1 MENLSSPG
9 FFGLEPEVL
18 QLEGDFFSTF
28 QFEEGRVLGHG
39 LSGVVVEATSI
50 TNPQAKVA
58 VKKFALLGSDG
69 GIKKTDT
76 FLKEVS
82 IMQSVSH
89 PHIAPCVL
97 AARCPLY
104 LALAMPLYSLG
115 SLESQLSGLCPALAR
130 HYLSQIASAVRHL
143 HLARIAHGDL
153 KLDNVF
159 LMDAQHA
166 VLGDFGLA
174 VRLSENSMGLV
185 PASQCG
191 GTPSYMAPEAK
202 DAGDGYLVDPVKLD
216 IYALGVMLWCMLVKV
231 KASWTYDY
239 LEETNTDPDVPDNF
253 RPVLRR
259 VLEPLP
265 LRRASL
271 DELVQALDRLQV

>member
-1 MENLSSPG
+1 
-9 FFGLEPEVL
+9 
-18 QLEGDFFSTF
+18 
-28 QFEEGRVLGHG
+28 
-39 LSGVVVEATSI
+39 
-50 TNPQAKVA
+50 
-58 VKKFALLGSDG
+58 
-69 GIKKTDT
+69 
-76 FLKEVS
+76 
-82 IMQSVSH
+82 MQSVSH

-143 HLARIAHGDL
+143 HVACIAHGDL

-166 VLGDFGLA
+166 ILGDFGLA
-174 VRLSENSMGLV
+174 VWLPENSMGLV

-191 GTPSYMAPEAK
+191 GTPSYMAPESK
-202 DAGDGYLVDPVKLD
+202 DVGDGWISTLSV
-216 IYALGVMLWCMLVKV
+216 VKV